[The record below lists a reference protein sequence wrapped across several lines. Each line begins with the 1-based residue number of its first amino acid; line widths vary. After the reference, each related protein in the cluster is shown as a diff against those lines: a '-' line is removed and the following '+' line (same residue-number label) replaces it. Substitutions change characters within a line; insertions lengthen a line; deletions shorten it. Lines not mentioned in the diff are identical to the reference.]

1 MKTLSII
8 VFLWLAGCTAST
20 NLSSAGSQV
29 REIQRDWASS
39 CKFIGV
45 IEVRGGLSYT
55 SLAAAKRDMLNKLRN
70 KTAELKGNS
79 IVITSIVVD
88 RGFSLPFAQ
97 ADAYTCQ

>member
-1 MKTLSII
+1 MRALSVLI
-8 VFLWLAGCTAST
+8 LLLAGCTASA

-29 REIQRDWASS
+29 REIQRDWATS
-39 CKFIGV
+39 CTFLEV
-45 IEVRGGLSYT
+45 IEVQGGLTYT

-97 ADAYTCQ
+97 ADAYKCQ